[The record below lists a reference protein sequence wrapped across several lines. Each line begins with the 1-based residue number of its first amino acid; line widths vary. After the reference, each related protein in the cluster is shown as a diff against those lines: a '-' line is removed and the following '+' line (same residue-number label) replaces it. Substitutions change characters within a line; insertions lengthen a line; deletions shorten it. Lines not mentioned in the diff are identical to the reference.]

1 MLYHFPGN
9 LIHDREHLSP
19 RTSSYPINPEIK
31 TSLIKVELVAIWN
44 RIGELVG
51 EILFDIHTS

>member
-31 TSLIKVELVAIWN
+31 TSLIKVGLVASGN
-44 RIGELVG
+44 RIDEFVG
-51 EILFDIHTS
+51 EILFDIYTS